1 MIYKH
6 THYLL
11 LAFITINIILRYPLV
26 PHEIGSDSFYVH
38 MLTNSVLSYGNI
50 QWYLDTFSLFGAFP
64 FSYPAGVPSFLG
76 SLSIVTNIRIE
87 LAIIIMNISF
97 GLLSFLGM
105 FLFASKFFN
114 PTNSLILSL
123 LYSTSQGNLEFTTWS
138 AVARSFYICFI
149 PIFLFMLHSVIRYQ
163 DILKRNLID
172 LRFTVLVVILG
183 ITLLSTHRISY
194 SVLICVI
201 SFVLA
206 FLFILIRNYFNIK
219 VRKLYSNA
227 IFLILLSIFFSYY
240 FLPISGNGARTFLD
254 SEEHSKGPL
263 HWFVMVIVANVR
275 SSGPL
280 ITFCPYWS
288 PSSYTK
294 PRKGFYITFY
304 FIFF

>member
-149 PIFLFMLHSVIRYQ
+149 LF
-163 DILKRNLID
+163 
-172 LRFTVLVVILG
+172 
-183 ITLLSTHRISY
+183 
-194 SVLICVI
+194 
-201 SFVLA
+201 
-206 FLFILIRNYFNIK
+206 
-219 VRKLYSNA
+219 
-227 IFLILLSIFFSYY
+227 
-240 FLPISGNGARTFLD
+240 
-254 SEEHSKGPL
+254 
-263 HWFVMVIVANVR
+263 
-275 SSGPL
+275 
-280 ITFCPYWS
+280 
-288 PSSYTK
+288 
-294 PRKGFYITFY
+294 FYLCCIP
-304 FIFF
+304 